1 MIMTEETRLRFMVC
15 YATDSVVEALR
26 QVGQV
31 VFRSSLVNWLVL
43 EADESDEQRIAQV
56 PGVLKVYR
64 ERDGVWLGNGWM
76 TEETRQVTLK
86 AMRELLPKAEADL
99 ASLREK
105 LADKPELLPIYE
117 PSALELIRR
126 IKEQIELLE
135 TCRDSSAG
143 RAGVL

>member
-1 MIMTEETRLRFMVC
+1 
-15 YATDSVVEALR
+15 
-26 QVGQV
+26 
-31 VFRSSLVNWLVL
+31 
-43 EADESDEQRIAQV
+43 
-56 PGVLKVYR
+56 
-64 ERDGVWLGNGWM
+64 M

-117 PSALELIRR
+117 PSALELTRR

>member
-1 MIMTEETRLRFMVC
+1 MRFMVR
-15 YATDSVVEALR
+15 YDTDSTIELL
-26 QVGQV
+26 QQIGQV
-31 VFRSSLVNWLVL
+31 AFRSSLVNWLAL

-56 PGVLKVYR
+56 PGVLEVHPER
-64 ERDGVWLGNGWM
+64 EGVWLGDGWM
-76 TEETRQVTLK
+76 LEADWQCKLK
-86 AMRELLPKAEADL
+86 AIRELLPKAEADL
-99 ASLREK
+99 ARVREQ
-105 LADKPELLPIYE
+105 LSGKPELLAFYE